1 MDNLGDMYG
10 NALHDLFK
18 GRISNMTIKL
28 SGSNKKRTRT
38 STSEFYIDYHHIPS
52 SYWRLPTKRTTQ
64 QQLQLM
70 KTLLCLTSYEVS
82 EM

>member
-38 STSEFYIDYHHIPS
+38 STSEFYKG
-52 SYWRLPTKRTTQ
+52 LTKVITG
-64 QQLQLM
+64 LALSDV
-70 KTLLCLTSYEVS
+70 TSIL
-82 EM
+82 